1 MKKLTVLLLIG
12 VCFITLVA
20 CAEEPSTTQSLSES
34 PTPAITGTIKN
45 GIYIQQGEETGPYIS
60 FYTNNLS
67 WHSSRNPHLSYAISG
82 TYQVNETEITAKT
95 NNENTLLIF
104 EIISDSEIVLQSI
117 KDPENSISW
126 MEEGEHFIFTPA
138 VSEN

>member
-1 MKKLTVLLLIG
+1 MRKLFVLLLIG

-20 CAEEPSTTQSLSES
+20 CAEKPSTTQSLSES

-45 GIYIQQGEETGPYIS
+45 GIYIQQGEETGPYICL
-60 FYTNNLS
+60 YTDNLS
-67 WHSSRNPHLSYAISG
+67 WYSYITPLASFARGG
-82 TYQVNETEITAKT
+82 TYQINGTEITAKT
-95 NNENTLLIF
+95 NTEETVLVF
-104 EIISDSEIVLQSI
+104 EILSDSEIILQSI

-126 MEEGEHFIFTPA
+126 MKEGEHFIFTPA

>member
-1 MKKLTVLLLIG
+1 MRKLFALLLIG

-45 GIYIQQGEETGPYIS
+45 GIYIQQGEETGPYIC
-60 FYTNNLS
+60 FYTDNFS
-67 WHSSRNPHLSYAISG
+67 WFSYITPGASFARDG
-82 TYQVNETEITAKT
+82 TYQVNGTKITAKT
-95 NNENTLLIF
+95 NSEETVLVF
-104 EIISDSEIVLQSI
+104 EILSDSEIVLQSI
-117 KDPENSISW
+117 KGPENSISW
-126 MEEGEHFIFTPA
+126 MKEGEHFIFTPT

>member
-1 MKKLTVLLLIG
+1 MRKLLALLLIG

-34 PTPAITGTIKN
+34 PTPAITGTIN
-45 GIYIQQGEETGPYIS
+45 HGLYIQQGEETGPYIS